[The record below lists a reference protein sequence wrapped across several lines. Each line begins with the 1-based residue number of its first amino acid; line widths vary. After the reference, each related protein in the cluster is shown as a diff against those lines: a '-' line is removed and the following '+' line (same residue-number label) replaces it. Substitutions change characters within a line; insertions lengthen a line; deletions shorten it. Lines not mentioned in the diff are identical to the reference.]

1 KHYSDENET
10 DEDFN
15 RMPDLILLD
24 GGKGQVN
31 AVEPILREMGV
42 TVPIFGMVKDNNH
55 RTRAIA
61 TSGAEI
67 SISGTKAAF
76 LLVTQIQ
83 DEVHRF
89 SITYQRSKH
98 RKTSQKMGITQIKG
112 IGEKKAQKIFMA
124 FKTREELKKASPE
137 EIAKA
142 AGVNMELAQEVWEY
156 VQNEM

>member
-1 KHYSDENET
+1 MTGVQTCALPILREVLERRFKHGLDENET
-10 DEDFN
+10 DDGFS

-61 TSGAEI
+61 TSGSEI
-67 SISGTKAAF
+67 SISGTKSAF
-76 LLVTQIQ
+76 MLVTRIQ

-98 RKTSQKMGITQIKG
+98 RKQSYETGLTQSFSPPLRPARSS
-112 IGEKKAQKIFMA
+112 KKLLL
-124 FKTREELKKASPE
+124 RR
-137 EIAKA
+137 
-142 AGVNMELAQEVWEY
+142 
-156 VQNEM
+156 